1 MSKQINFYSC
11 PNDKEMIANL
21 LNSVFG
27 QLLCVSY
34 YKGNFSLFDKN
45 MDEEVFHLT
54 ESSLQTHISY
64 YTHEYYDGT
73 TAEVLDCVKSP
84 VLEYSVPFQR
94 EDMVF
99 VSGRFYCCADNI
111 EFSQK
116 VSKFFG
122 KLKKEF
128 RYVKRWK
135 CYISNSIDIEV
146 SRFFVPNRVIT
157 INKEELK

>member
-11 PNDKEMIANL
+11 PNDKEMIANTL
-21 LNSVFG
+21 KNVFG
-27 QLLCVSY
+27 QLLCVPY

-45 MDEEVFHLT
+45 MNEEVFHLT
-54 ESSLQTHISY
+54 ENSLQTHISY

-99 VSGRFYCCADNI
+99 VSGRFYCCSDNI
-111 EFSQK
+111 EFSKK

-128 RYVKRWK
+128 RYVKQWK

-157 INKEELK
+157 INKKELK